1 MRRHDSWLRHRPS
14 HQHQRWLY
22 LSGAL
27 LLLSGAG
34 WLLSHYG
41 QRASGAFGD
50 MPRPAE
56 VWWLRLHGAAVIGF
70 LLAFGALLTIHVPH
84 NWRRNLHRPSGL
96 FLVLCVGLLA
106 LSGYGLYYLVSDSGR
121 AWISVLHWAVGLL
134 AAAGL
139 GVHIVLAKR
148 REKARRTAS

>member
-1 MRRHDSWLRHRPS
+1 M
-14 HQHQRWLY
+14 
-22 LSGAL
+22 
-27 LLLSGAG
+27 LLSGAG

-41 QRASGAFGD
+41 LRAPGAFGD
-50 MPRPAE
+50 VPSPSE

-121 AWISVLHWAVGLL
+121 AWISILHWAVGLL

-139 GVHIVLAKR
+139 GVHIALAKR
-148 REKARRTAS
+148 REKARRAVS

>member
-1 MRRHDSWLRHRPS
+1 
-14 HQHQRWLY
+14 LY

>member
-1 MRRHDSWLRHRPS
+1 
-14 HQHQRWLY
+14 

>member
-1 MRRHDSWLRHRPS
+1 
-14 HQHQRWLY
+14 LY

-41 QRASGAFGD
+41 LRASGAFGD